1 MPKRK
6 LDGLRKLID
15 DLSLF
20 AQYVDDVVLPHSII
34 HGTPEEL
41 EKKYFEARDKAVQL
55 IDILNEIIKIAKK
68 IDKDEETVKVT
79 LI

>member
-1 MPKRK
+1 MKRK

-20 AQYVDDVVLPHSII
+20 AQYVDDIVLPQSTIN
-34 HGTPEEL
+34 GTSDEL

-55 IDILNEIIKIAKK
+55 IDTLKKIVETAKK
-68 IDKDEETVKVT
+68 IDKDKATVKVT

>member
-1 MPKRK
+1 LKRK

-20 AQYVDDVVLPHSII
+20 AQYVDDIVLPQSTIN
-34 HGTPEEL
+34 GTSDEL

-55 IDILNEIIKIAKK
+55 IDTLKKIVETAKK
-68 IDKDEETVKVT
+68 IDKDKATVKVT